1 MGKTESGTLWVA
13 RDKTTA
19 YTFYQYF
26 YNTADEDTEK
36 LLLMFTD
43 IPTADIKQMCQNDI
57 IAAKKC
63 MAYEITKLVHGA
75 EEADK
80 AVAASQA
87 LFAGGANSDDVPTA
101 EFDKSKITVGMNV
114 VDFVVETGFLPSKGE
129 ARRLIAGNG
138 LSIDSEKV
146 SDTAMTIPTD
156 KDSVLLQKGKKNFL
170 KVIFK

>member
-1 MGKTESGTLWVA
+1 
-13 RDKTTA
+13 
-19 YTFYQYF
+19 
-26 YNTADEDTEK
+26 
-36 LLLMFTD
+36 MFTD

-57 IAAKKC
+57 IAAKKR

-101 EFDKSKITVGMNV
+101 EFDKAKVVAGISI
-114 VDFVVETGFLPSKGE
+114 VDFVTEVGFLPSKGE

-138 LSIDSEKV
+138 LSMDGEKV
-146 SDTAMTIPTD
+146 SDAAMTVPTD
-156 KDSVLLQKGKKNFL
+156 KDSILLQKGKKNFL
-170 KVIFK
+170 KVILK